1 MKERGKRGGGKDE
14 EGSTSTNDCDYMIL
28 CMMLLFMLIKSMLL
42 QKLLWLVRFHPL
54 MLQIV
59 ASPGAAKHCIL
70 EQGARVANVSGGGE
84 SR

>member
-1 MKERGKRGGGKDE
+1 MMHPRIAIEREKEEGRGKDE

-59 ASPGAAKHCIL
+59 ATPGAGSIYSSL
-70 EQGARVANVSGGGE
+70 EMK
-84 SR
+84 

>member
-1 MKERGKRGGGKDE
+1 MMHPRIAIERGKKGGGKDE

-59 ASPGAAKHCIL
+59 ASPGV
-70 EQGARVANVSGGGE
+70 VATVWDKKPPL
-84 SR
+84 